1 MNKGMWLAVGAYA
14 TWGFFPLYFKL
25 LKGVPALEILSHR
38 VVWALIFLVLVL
50 TWRQQWGWLR
60 PALKQKKVVLT
71 FAAAGTLLAINWL
84 TYIWGV
90 NSGYVVETSL
100 GYFINPLVSVFLGL
114 IFLRERLRQGQWLA
128 ILVALVGV
136 LYLTF
141 SYGRP
146 PWIALVLAF
155 TFGTYGLLRKVGRL
169 NSLEGL
175 TMETGF
181 MFLPALGFLLWQE
194 GSGAAAFGHIS
205 WSTTFLL
212 AFAGIATAIPLL
224 MFGAAAREIPLN
236 VIGILQYIAPTIQ
249 FLIGILVFREPFS
262 LSQLVGFS
270 FIWVALVLY
279 TVESLFQTRR
289 RRILQY
295 AGGDCS

>member
-50 TWRQQWGWLR
+50 TWRRQWGWLK

-155 TFGTYGLLRKVGRL
+155 TFGTYGLLRKVVRL

-194 GSGAAAFGHIS
+194 GSGAAAFGHS
-205 WSTTFLL
+205 AWSTTALL
-212 AFAGIATAIPLL
+212 AFAGVATAIPLL

-270 FIWVALVLY
+270 FIWIALVLY
-279 TVESLFQTRR
+279 TIESLFQTRR

-295 AGGDCS
+295 AGGEC